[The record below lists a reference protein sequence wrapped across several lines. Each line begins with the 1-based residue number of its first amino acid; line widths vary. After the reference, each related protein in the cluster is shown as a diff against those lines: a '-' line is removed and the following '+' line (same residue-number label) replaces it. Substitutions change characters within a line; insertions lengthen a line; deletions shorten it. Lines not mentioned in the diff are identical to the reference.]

1 MSGRRSGLKQEQTS
15 FLLLTLA
22 YVQTF
27 KSQEEKFLQ
36 KTPGITF
43 LLVETEILKQPWAT
57 FSQEQENGS
66 RFYWNMSG

>member
-1 MSGRRSGLKQEQTS
+1 MSGRLSGLKQEQTS

-43 LLVETEILKQPWAT
+43 LLVETEILKQP
-57 FSQEQENGS
+57 
-66 RFYWNMSG
+66 